1 MAESLPSPKSYYRIA
16 GGADDSW
23 TEIVGGEFQ
32 AVPNIEYEVCCV
44 KPSKSRRVIFASDV
58 TYYFLVGGM
67 RIRAG
72 TDVITVGAPD

>member
-1 MAESLPSPKSYYRIA
+1 MSTLTNTVYFRHKF
-16 GGADDSW
+16 ADDASW
-23 TEIVGGEFQ
+23 EPLSGNTRQLVSGEAIEVVCVG
-32 AVPNIEYEVCCV
+32 
-44 KPSKSRRVIFASDV
+44 PSKSRRVMFASDV